1 MAEVKVYYD
10 TVGETLT
17 VWFGDPSTSYIC
29 EEAGDDVILMK
40 DREGAVIGFE
50 KLNFSPVSDGE
61 PAINVEAAVG

>member
-40 DREGAVIGFE
+40 DRDGAVIGFE
-50 KLNFSPVSDGE
+50 KLNFSPASDGE